1 MCGCFSHSFNGRT
14 EMIHETKTW
23 PRRSTSCPVI
33 ILRYKSLFI
42 LIRFNTLKYRQDFE
56 KSLHNFKQII
66 CRYKRTRAKSKSVTS
81 SQSIGCQAVPKR
93 CLIGLQKGVG
103 NTLIEHLL
111 QVNQASFRSQKGM
124 CQFGLHENSL
134 QIPMTW
140 E

>member
-1 MCGCFSHSFNGRT
+1 MF
-14 EMIHETKTW
+14 
-23 PRRSTSCPVI
+23 
-33 ILRYKSLFI
+33 
-42 LIRFNTLKYRQDFE
+42 
-56 KSLHNFKQII
+56 
-66 CRYKRTRAKSKSVTS
+66 VTS
-81 SQSIGCQAVPKR
+81 SQSIGYKSILKR

-134 QIPMTW
+134 QTAMIW